1 MVEPGE
7 PAFEVVHIED
17 ASNERAKRLRVYVAV
32 RPEDAALMAQVA
44 VAVVTDHA
52 ANNDVVTIFFHYSAD
67 VAGRTPA
74 EGRAQYV
81 RAGLRQGFVPAPL
94 TSDRRMVKMKMPHG
108 VLTLEPAR
116 PAS

>member
-1 MVEPGE
+1 MIEGSE

-17 ASNERAKRLRVYVAV
+17 ASTERAKRLRVYVAV
-32 RPEDAALMAQVA
+32 QPEDAPLMAQVA

-52 ANNDVVTIFFHYSAD
+52 ANNDVVMIFFHYSAAA
-67 VAGRTPA
+67 AGRTPA

-81 RAGLRQGFVPAPL
+81 RAGMRQGFVPAPM
-94 TSDRRMVKMKMPHG
+94 TSDRRVVKMKMPHG

-116 PAS
+116 PA